1 MDTGQVTA
9 IIQAGFLLL
18 AEATRDVTG
27 DPGALRARAAE
38 CARCAGQLDTAA
50 GDTRRTVRQLGQTWL
65 GQAYERTDQDTT
77 NLNNLLVNVLRVA
90 LEQESR
96 RLDSAATALT
106 QATNTVEQQ
115 RQSFAQ
121 QANSVIQTMA
131 QELARA
137 RAMPSPWNKIMMV
150 LAILKAVQAALSAK
164 QSAQSASDATR
175 NQLSNTL
182 ATLFATSATSSGQLT
197 TAGR

>member
-18 AEATRDVTG
+18 AEATKDVTG
-27 DPGALRARAAE
+27 NPAALRNRATE
-38 CARCAGQLDTAA
+38 CDRCATQITTAA
-50 GDTRRTVRQLGQTWL
+50 DDARRTVTQLGQNWF
-65 GQAYERTDQDTT
+65 GQAYARTDQDTT

-96 RLDSAATALT
+96 RLNGAAAALT
-106 QATNTVEQQ
+106 QATNQVQQQ

-121 QANSVIQTMA
+121 QANSIIQTMA
-131 QELARA
+131 QEIARA
-137 RAMPSPWNKIMMV
+137 RAMPSPWNKIMVV

-164 QSAQSASDATR
+164 QQAQSASDATR

-182 ATLFATSATSSGQLT
+182 ATLFTTSAAATPLPVG
-197 TAGR
+197 